1 VIQPPRGVV
10 EPSASQRVA
19 EARLVYALEEPGG
32 MAVLCGPGGTG
43 VTTVLTALWRRC
55 AESTGGLLAGS
66 VAEARELLAFRRP
79 SGGVLLVDDC
89 HLAAEGDLDRLIEVA
104 LGESRCDGIVL
115 GGQGRLLTLLQRSP
129 TLAGR
134 VRLRAVLGTFT
145 ADETAAVVR
154 RRLVDEVCT
163 DAALRTIHE
172 ISGGVAG
179 DVVRLAD
186 LVSAVATA
194 EPNRPVDGADVE
206 VIHGRLRAEAA

>member
-1 VIQPPRGVV
+1 MIQAPPRTF

-43 VTTVLTALWRRC
+43 VTTVLTAVWRRC
-55 AESTGGLLAGS
+55 GGSTGGLLACS
-66 VAEARELLAFRRP
+66 AAEARELLALRRP

-89 HLAAEGDLDRLIEVA
+89 HLAAEGELVRLTEVA
-104 LGESRCDGIVL
+104 LGESRCDGVVL

-145 ADETAAVVR
+145 AAETAALVR
-154 RRLVDEVCT
+154 RRIATAVCT
-163 DAALRTIHE
+163 DAALRAIHE

-179 DVVRLAD
+179 DVIRLAD
-186 LVSAVATA
+186 LVSAVAMA
-194 EPNRPVDGADVE
+194 EPTRPVDGADVE
-206 VIHGRLRAEAA
+206 VIHGRLLAEAA